1 MLTSYIIELLT
12 STDVAHS
19 KLNILR
25 QIPIVE
31 PLLQLDIT
39 SIESRLV
46 LTFSIPHVTSSR
58 ESRLEIATIL
68 FFGTFLI
75 ELRRHAG

>member
-12 STDVAHS
+12 STDIAHS

-31 PLLQLDIT
+31 PLLKLDIT

-46 LTFSIPHVTSSR
+46 HNFP
-58 ESRLEIATIL
+58 
-68 FFGTFLI
+68 FLM
-75 ELRRHAG
+75 